1 MEVTISPSTVSGSI
15 IAPASKS
22 AMQRACAA
30 ALLRSGTT
38 ILHHPGHSDDE
49 KAALSIIEQLG
60 AIVNDR
66 DGSIHIRSEGL
77 RPKADSIHCGESGLS
92 VRMFTPIAALHHR
105 RVTIDGHGSLTKR
118 PLRLFD
124 EVLPKL
130 GVSIQSN
137 DGFLPMH
144 VTGPIKPDNIEID
157 GSLSSQFLTGLL
169 MAYAGAEARNVTINV
184 KDLASRPYIDLTLQ
198 VMQDFGLKTPVNN
211 GYESFYFNDAELA
224 LQQQDVLHYNIEG
237 DWSGAA
243 FLLVAGAINGNLE
256 VKGLDVLSTQ
266 ADRAILQPLMQAGVI
281 MSVEQDKISIKKN
294 QLKAFHFNATDC
306 PDLFPPLVALG
317 ANCEGTSVIE
327 GVHRLTH
334 KESNRALTLQKEF
347 GELGIEINLQD
358 DLMIIKGGT
367 VKRGSV
373 SSHGDHRIAMACAVA
388 ALCGDGPVTI
398 RGAEA
403 VNKSYPDFW
412 LDLNHLQAL
421 VNRTS
426 Q

>member
-38 ILHHPGHSDDE
+38 VLHHPGHSDDE

-60 AIVNDR
+60 AIVNDL

-144 VTGPIKPDNIEID
+144 VTGPMKPDNIEID
-157 GSLSSQFLTGLL
+157 
-169 MAYAGAEARNVTINV
+169 
-184 KDLASRPYIDLTLQ
+184 
-198 VMQDFGLKTPVNN
+198 
-211 GYESFYFNDAELA
+211 
-224 LQQQDVLHYNIEG
+224 
-237 DWSGAA
+237 
-243 FLLVAGAINGNLE
+243 
-256 VKGLDVLSTQ
+256 
-266 ADRAILQPLMQAGVI
+266 
-281 MSVEQDKISIKKN
+281 
-294 QLKAFHFNATDC
+294 
-306 PDLFPPLVALG
+306 
-317 ANCEGTSVIE
+317 
-327 GVHRLTH
+327 
-334 KESNRALTLQKEF
+334 
-347 GELGIEINLQD
+347 
-358 DLMIIKGGT
+358 
-367 VKRGSV
+367 
-373 SSHGDHRIAMACAVA
+373 
-388 ALCGDGPVTI
+388 
-398 RGAEA
+398 
-403 VNKSYPDFW
+403 
-412 LDLNHLQAL
+412 
-421 VNRTS
+421 
-426 Q
+426 